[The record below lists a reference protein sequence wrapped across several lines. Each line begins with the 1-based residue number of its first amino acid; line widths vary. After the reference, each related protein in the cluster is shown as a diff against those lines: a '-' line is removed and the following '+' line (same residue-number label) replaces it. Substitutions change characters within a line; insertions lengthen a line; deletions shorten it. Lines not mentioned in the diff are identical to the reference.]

1 MEKFQRK
8 INSKIGPLY
17 LVASDKFLHG
27 IFWKEQA
34 LPKEKKNSPEAMM
47 FDKAQKQIHEY
58 LEGQREDFDIPLM
71 LEGTEFQKRVWTEL
85 QKIPYGE
92 TRSYKQIA
100 AALKDPNACRA
111 VGTANGKNP
120 ISIIVPCHRV
130 INEGGKLG
138 GYAGGLD
145 IKERLLRLEKFLLN

>member
-1 MEKFQRK
+1 MEKVQRK

-17 LVASDKFLHG
+17 LVVSANFLHG
-27 IFWKEQA
+27 IFWKEQN

-47 FDKAQKQIHEY
+47 LDKTQKQIHEY

-71 LEGTEFQKRVWTEL
+71 LEGTEFQKRVWAQL

-100 AALKDPNACRA
+100 TALKDPNACRA
-111 VGTANGKNP
+111 VGTANGRNP

-145 IKERLLRLEKFLLN
+145 IKERLLRLEKIL

>member
-1 MEKFQRK
+1 MEKVQRK

-17 LVASDKFLHG
+17 LVVSANFLHG

-47 FDKAQKQIHEY
+47 LDKTQKQIHEY

-71 LEGTEFQKRVWTEL
+71 LEGTEFQKRVWAQL

-100 AALKDPNACRA
+100 TALKDPNACRA
-111 VGTANGKNP
+111 VGTANGRNP

-130 INEGGKLG
+130 INESGKLG

-145 IKERLLRLEKFLLN
+145 IKERLLRLEKLL

>member
-1 MEKFQRK
+1 MEMVQRK

-17 LVASDKFLHG
+17 LVVSADFLHG
-27 IFWKEQA
+27 IFWEEQA
-34 LPKEKKNSPEAMM
+34 LPKEKNNSPEAMM
-47 FDKAQKQIHEY
+47 LDKTQKQIHEY

-71 LEGTEFQKRVWTEL
+71 LEGTEFQKRVWAQL

-100 AALKDPNACRA
+100 TALKDPNACRA
-111 VGTANGKNP
+111 VGTANGRNP

-130 INEGGKLG
+130 INESGKLG
-138 GYAGGLD
+138 GYAGGPD
-145 IKERLLRLEKFLLN
+145 IKERLLRLEKIL